1 MCLNLAAV
9 PLSAEC
15 GRGQPLKFLK
25 GAPHG
30 ACIGKAGMF
39 GNDPNGKIGIGQQL
53 FCGADA
59 IGNHGF
65 KNCLP
70 GAALIFVTEVIF
82 ADRKFPRNPVK
93 ADFLRKMLMNPVFD
107 FTDFFG

>member
-1 MCLNLAAV
+1 M
-9 PLSAEC
+9 AE
-15 GRGQPLKFLK
+15 GRGGQPLKFLK

-39 GNDPNGKIGIGQQL
+39 GNGLDGKIRVDQQF

-65 KNCLP
+65 KNRLL
-70 GAALIFVTEVIF
+70 GAALLFVTEVIF